1 MTVTP
6 EMIQAVRREV
16 GDIDPVFPILT
27 DVDYEYFLVKNNE
40 SIRNSAMEAA
50 RAILLQLA
58 IRSTDR
64 TVDVLSIKNSKAA
77 EAYRQALILYLR
89 SPDLN
94 GLYKTVNPYG
104 SGISISDMKS
114 NDSNIDNNYVK
125 SFSSQINEIPTNPW
139 SV

>member
-125 SFSSQINEIPTNPW
+125 SFSSQINEIPTTPW

>member
-1 MTVTP
+1 MAVTP
-6 EMIQAVRREV
+6 DMILSVRREV
-16 GDIDPVFPILT
+16 GDTDTVFPILT
-27 DVDYEYFLVKNNE
+27 DVDYEYFLTKNNE
-40 SIRNSAMEAA
+40 SVRNASMDAA

-104 SGISISDMKS
+104 SGISKSDMLS
-114 NDSNIDNNYVK
+114 NDSTLDNNYVK
-125 SFSSQINEIPTNPW
+125 PFIPSTDTTSTDPW
-139 SV
+139 RI

>member
-1 MTVTP
+1 MAVTP
-6 EMIQAVRREV
+6 DMILSVRREV
-16 GDIDPVFPILT
+16 GDTDTVFPILT
-27 DVDYEYFLVKNNE
+27 DVDYEYFLTKNNE
-40 SIRNSAMEAA
+40 SVRNASMDAA

-64 TVDVLSIKNSKAA
+64 TVDALSIKNSKAA

-104 SGISISDMKS
+104 SGISKSDMQT
-114 NDSNIDNNYVK
+114 NDSNPDNNYVK
-125 SFSSQINEIPTNPW
+125 PFIPSTDTTSTDPW
-139 SV
+139 RI

>member
-6 EMIQAVRREV
+6 EMILSVRREV

>member
-1 MTVTP
+1 MAVTP
-6 EMIQAVRREV
+6 EMILSVRREV
-16 GDIDPVFPILT
+16 GDTDTIFPILT
-27 DVDYEYFLVKNNE
+27 DVDYEYFVTNNNE
-40 SIRNSAMEAA
+40 SVRNASMDAA

-58 IRSTDR
+58 IRGSDR

-104 SGISISDMKS
+104 SGISKSDMLT
-114 NDSNIDNNYVK
+114 NDSTLDNNYVK
-125 SFSSQINEIPTNPW
+125 PFVPSTDTTSTDPW
-139 SV
+139 RI

>member
-1 MTVTP
+1 MAVTP
-6 EMIQAVRREV
+6 EMILSVRREV
-16 GDIDPVFPILT
+16 GDTDTVFPILT
-27 DVDYEYFLVKNNE
+27 DVDYEYFLTKNNE
-40 SIRNSAMEAA
+40 SVRNASMDAA

-64 TVDVLSIKNSKAA
+64 TVDALSIKNSKAA

-104 SGISISDMKS
+104 SGISKSDMLS
-114 NDSNIDNNYVK
+114 NDSTLDNNYVK
-125 SFSSQINEIPTNPW
+125 PFIPSTDTTSTDPW
-139 SV
+139 RI

>member
-1 MTVTP
+1 MAVTP
-6 EMIQAVRREV
+6 EMILSVRREV
-16 GDIDPVFPILT
+16 GDSDTVFPILT
-27 DVDYEYFLVKNNE
+27 DVDYEYFLTKNNE
-40 SIRNSAMEAA
+40 SVRNASMDAA

-104 SGISISDMKS
+104 SGISKSDMLS
-114 NDSNIDNNYVK
+114 NDSTPDNNYVK
-125 SFSSQINEIPTNPW
+125 PFVPSTDTTSTDPW
-139 SV
+139 RI

>member
-1 MTVTP
+1 MAVTP
-6 EMIQAVRREV
+6 EMILSVRREV
-16 GDIDPVFPILT
+16 GDSDTVFPILT
-27 DVDYEYFLVKNNE
+27 DVDYEYFLTKNNE
-40 SIRNSAMEAA
+40 SVRNASMDAA

-104 SGISISDMKS
+104 SGISKSDMLS
-114 NDSNIDNNYVK
+114 NDSTLDNNYVK
-125 SFSSQINEIPTNPW
+125 PFIPSTDTTSTDPW
-139 SV
+139 RI

>member
-1 MTVTP
+1 MAVTP
-6 EMIQAVRREV
+6 EMILSVRREV
-16 GDIDPVFPILT
+16 GDSDTVFPILT
-27 DVDYEYFLVKNNE
+27 DVDYEYFLTKNNE
-40 SIRNSAMEAA
+40 SVRNASMDAA

-104 SGISISDMKS
+104 SGISKADMLS
-114 NDSNIDNNYVK
+114 NDSTPDNNYVK
-125 SFSSQINEIPTNPW
+125 PFVPSTDTTSTDPW
-139 SV
+139 RI

>member
-1 MTVTP
+1 MAVTP
-6 EMIQAVRREV
+6 EMILSVRREV
-16 GDIDPVFPILT
+16 GDSDTVFPILT
-27 DVDYEYFLVKNNE
+27 DVDYEYFLTKNNE
-40 SIRNSAMEAA
+40 SVRNASMDAA

-104 SGISISDMKS
+104 SGISKSDMLA
-114 NDSNIDNNYVK
+114 NDTTPDNNYVK
-125 SFSSQINEIPTNPW
+125 PFIPSTDTTPTDPW
-139 SV
+139 RI

>member
-1 MTVTP
+1 MAVTP
-6 EMIQAVRREV
+6 EMILSVRREV
-16 GDIDPVFPILT
+16 GDSDTVFPILT
-27 DVDYEYFLVKNNE
+27 DVDYEYFLTKNNE
-40 SIRNSAMEAA
+40 SVRNASMDAA

-104 SGISISDMKS
+104 SGISKSDRLS
-114 NDSNIDNNYVK
+114 NDSTLDNNYVK
-125 SFSSQINEIPTNPW
+125 PFVPSTDTTSTDPW
-139 SV
+139 RI